1 MARQYCCDRCGG
13 DWAGNARP
21 VFYDNIWAAW
31 GMQPHEL
38 LCDTCAL
45 NYAGGKYQLSQ
56 SGLPM
61 ESTVDDAVQA
71 PQKTAARPRHGRR
84 PLKCTCTACPLIF
97 IGRQLDILCLSY

>member
-56 SGLPM
+56 L
-61 ESTVDDAVQA
+61 VDCRWNQ
-71 PQKTAARPRHGRR
+71 PWMTPSKRRKKRQQGQGTAGAR
-84 PLKCTCTACPLIF
+84 
-97 IGRQLDILCLSY
+97 